1 MKHKKP
7 GYLSYAIIQRKN
19 HFQHKSEYGKLYHR
33 NMNLVTKTIG
43 F

>member
-7 GYLSYAIIQRKN
+7 GYLSYAVIQN

-33 NMNLVTKTIG
+33 NMNLLTKTIG